1 MFLYFAKLGI
11 RVVFSE
17 LPTPLKGLSKDDE
30 IETSEMEREWLLN
43 AVQARTAG
51 NWCAVHMRAS
61 ARVVV
66 TSAGIAGAW
75 GWRGG
80 GKIEA
85 LVEVM

>member
-1 MFLYFAKLGI
+1 LLLYFAKLGI

-30 IETSEMEREWLLN
+30 IETSEMERKWLLS
-43 AVQARTAG
+43 AVQTRTAG
-51 NWCAVHMRAS
+51 NWCAVHVRAS

-66 TSAGIAGAW
+66 ASAGIADAW
-75 GWRGG
+75 ERRGG
-80 GKIEA
+80 WKIEA